1 MILSVV
7 LVFLL
12 MGVLFES
19 FLLPLSIIFT
29 IPMAFVGVAWTLWLT
44 GDSMDTMAGV
54 GLVVLIGVVV
64 NNGIVLIDKVT
75 QLRREGL
82 GRTEALLGAGRR
94 RLRPILM
101 TALTT
106 VVGLLPMAFGTRA
119 VLGVPYAP
127 LGRVVAGGLLA
138 GTLLTLFFLP
148 FVYDLLDEMRERSR
162 GFWAR
167 NLSTAEA

>member
-1 MILSVV
+1 
-7 LVFLL
+7 
-12 MGVLFES
+12 
-19 FLLPLSIIFT
+19 
-29 IPMAFVGVAWTLWLT
+29 
-44 GDSMDTMAGV
+44 MDTMAGV

-82 GRTEALLGAGRR
+82 DRKEALLAAGRR

-162 GFWAR
+162 GFWSR
-167 NLSTAEA
+167 NLSTVEA

>member
-1 MILSVV
+1 
-7 LVFLL
+7 
-12 MGVLFES
+12 
-19 FLLPLSIIFT
+19 
-29 IPMAFVGVAWTLWLT
+29 
-44 GDSMDTMAGV
+44 MDTMAGV
-54 GLVVLIGVVV
+54 GLVVLVGVVV

-82 GRTEALLGAGRR
+82 DRRAALLGAGRR

-138 GTLLTLFFLP
+138 GTWLTLFFLP
-148 FVYDLLDEMRERSR
+148 FGYDLLDEMRDRSR
-162 GFWAR
+162 GFWSR
-167 NLSTAEA
+167 NLSTVEA